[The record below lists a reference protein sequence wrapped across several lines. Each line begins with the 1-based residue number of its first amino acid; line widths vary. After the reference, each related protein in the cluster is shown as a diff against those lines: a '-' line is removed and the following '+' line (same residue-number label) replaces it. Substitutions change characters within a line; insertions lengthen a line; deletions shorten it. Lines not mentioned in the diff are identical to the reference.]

1 VTATT
6 KTSIKT
12 FLVGWTYSMPAEHPY
27 SRQIG
32 RKTAEFSCFT
42 AAHDFALELELK
54 GRKGIRII
62 SPSERG

>member
-1 VTATT
+1 
-6 KTSIKT
+6 
-12 FLVGWTYSMPAEHPY
+12 MPAEHPY